1 MKKSTIFRLSLIV
14 AICGLFILQSCEKD
28 PVTPPV
34 DNSAS
39 VKPYII
45 VRGVKFVCAKPSS
58 LYVDGTTGDSQ
69 LIWSGTGS
77 SDTIIW
83 IGHQKNEVKV
93 GSYKI
98 DSTGFGDPG
107 FISSSIRWGT
117 MSSSPIINLAKGTY
131 ELKRENGKFV
141 SYLKNGEGY
150 HGLNHN
156 QRFYNIEFKVVW
168 PY

>member
-39 VKPYII
+39 VKPY
-45 VRGVKFVCAKPSS
+45 VLVNGVKFVCAQPRS
-58 LYVDGTTGDSQ
+58 LYVSWTGGDSQ
-69 LIWSGTGS
+69 LTWAGTGF
-77 SDTIIW
+77 SDTFIW
-83 IGHQKNEVKV
+83 IAHQKNEIKV

-107 FISSSIRWGT
+107 FIVTSFRWGIL
-117 MSSSPIINLAKGTY
+117 SSSPVINIAKGTY

-150 HGLNHN
+150 NGLKHN

>member
-1 MKKSTIFRLSLIV
+1 MKKSTIFRLSLIAAV
-14 AICGLFILQSCEKD
+14 CGLFILQSCEKD

-45 VRGVKFVCAKPSS
+45 VRGVKFVCAQPSS
-58 LYVDGTTGDSQ
+58 LYVSGITGDSQ
-69 LIWSGTGS
+69 LIWKGTGF

-83 IGHQKNEVKV
+83 ISHQKNEVKV
-93 GSYKI
+93 GSYKV

-117 MSSSPIINLAKGTY
+117 LSSSPIINLAKGTY

-156 QRFYNIEFKVVW
+156 QRFYNVEFKVVW

>member
-45 VRGVKFVCAKPSS
+45 VRGVKFVCAQPSS
-58 LYVDGTTGDSQ
+58 LYVSGITGDSQ
-69 LIWSGTGS
+69 LIWKGTGF

-83 IGHQKNEVKV
+83 ISHQKNEVKV
-93 GSYKI
+93 GSYKV

-117 MSSSPIINLAKGTY
+117 LSSSPIINLAKGTY

-156 QRFYNIEFKVVW
+156 QRFYNVEFKVVW

>member
-1 MKKSTIFRLSLIV
+1 MKKRNVFKLSLIAAV
-14 AICGLFILQSCEKD
+14 CGMLILQSCEED

-39 VKPYII
+39 VKPY
-45 VRGVKFVCAKPSS
+45 VMVNGQKFVCAQPSS
-58 LYVDGTTGDSQ
+58 LKVTWTGADSM
-69 LIWSGTGS
+69 LTWAGTGF
-77 SDTIIW
+77 SDTF
-83 IGHQKNEVKV
+83 IGIAHQKNEIKV

-98 DSTGFGDPG
+98 DSTGLGDPG
-107 FISSSIRWGT
+107 FIVTAINWGS
-117 MSSSPIINLAKGTY
+117 MASSPKINIAKGTY

-150 HGLNHN
+150 NGLKHN
-156 QRFYNIEFKVVW
+156 QRFYNIEFKVIW

>member
-45 VRGVKFVCAKPSS
+45 VRGVKFVCAQPSS
-58 LYVDGTTGDSQ
+58 LYVSGITGDSQ
-69 LIWSGTGS
+69 LIWKGTGF

-83 IGHQKNEVKV
+83 ISHQKNEVKV
-93 GSYKI
+93 GSYKV

-117 MSSSPIINLAKGTY
+117 LSSSPWINIAKGTY

>member
-1 MKKSTIFRLSLIV
+1 MKKSTIFRLSLV
-14 AICGLFILQSCEKD
+14 AAVCGLLILQSCEKD

-34 DNSAS
+34 DNSAN
-39 VKPYII
+39 VKPYIL
-45 VRGVKFVCAKPSS
+45 VNGVKFVCAQPSS
-58 LYVDGTTGDSQ
+58 LKVTWTGGDSQ
-69 LIWSGTGS
+69 LTWSGTGF
-77 SDTIIW
+77 SDTVIW
-83 IGHQKNEVKV
+83 IAHQKNEIKV

-107 FISSSIRWGT
+107 FIVTSFRWGT
-117 MSSSPIINLAKGTY
+117 LSSSPTINIAKGTY

-150 HGLNHN
+150 HGIDNN
-156 QRFYNIEFKVVW
+156 KRFYNIEFKVVW

>member
-1 MKKSTIFRLSLIV
+1 MKKSTIFRFSLLAAV
-14 AICGLFILQSCEKD
+14 CGLFILQSCEKD

-58 LYVDGTTGDSQ
+58 LRVTRNQNDSQ

-83 IGHQKNEVKV
+83 ISHQKNEVKV

-107 FISSSIRWGT
+107 FITSTIRWGT
-117 MSSSPIINLAKGTY
+117 MSSSPKINIAKGTY
-131 ELKRENGKFV
+131 ALKRENGKFV

-150 HGLNHN
+150 NGLNHN

>member
-1 MKKSTIFRLSLIV
+1 MRTLHSSVLWKRPCNSSSGQLS
-14 AICGLFILQSCEKD
+14 FCE
-28 PVTPPV
+28 TLYY
-34 DNSAS
+34 SS
-39 VKPYII
+39 WC
-45 VRGVKFVCAKPSS
+45 KFVCAKPSS
-58 LYVDGTTGDSQ
+58 LRVTRNQNDSQ

-83 IGHQKNEVKV
+83 ISHQKNEVKV

-107 FISSSIRWGT
+107 FITSTIRWGT
-117 MSSSPIINLAKGTY
+117 MSSSPSITIVKGNY

-150 HGLNHN
+150 HGIDNN
-156 QRFYNIEFKVVW
+156 KRFYNIEFKVVW
-168 PY
+168 RYWLNCFEF